1 MEENNWDPVVVQK
14 GNEVPEE
21 LLTNAE
27 LTENLISKVM
37 LETAKAHKEKYDAE
51 KAEKTAAMCLDAR
64 MHLSKFIEDVELRA
78 KQSKTEIERV
88 EAERYFIYKDNKGD
102 KKATE
107 QALKQYVA
115 QDEFVIE
122 ANKQCAK
129 AESELKKWSY
139 LMDCL
144 KDSFYYFKSI
154 ATKNKLDY

>member
-1 MEENNWDPVVVQK
+1 MEENNWDPVVQ
-14 GNEVPEE
+14 EE
-21 LLTNAE
+21 DKSEGLTNAQF
-27 LTENLISKVM
+27 TEQLISKVM
-37 LETAKAHKEKYDAE
+37 IETAKAHNEKYDAE

-78 KQSKTEIERV
+78 RQSKSDIERV
-88 EAERYFIYKDNKGD
+88 EAERYFVYRDSKTE

-107 QALKQYVA
+107 QSLKQFVA

-129 AESELKKWSY
+129 AEAELKKWSY